1 MTEKANPSINRTI
14 GAFKTAGAIAYAGS
28 TEGFISPAGTPTE
41 ISQQDGDIA
50 EGNLNAFDETSS
62 GSSLDVTIDGG
73 EAFVFGSWLAIDT
86 TTTVSLD
93 ASTAGQTVYVGWNKD
108 GSDDV
113 IVGVAGDFA
122 SASGDADQKIPLWTF
137 DTDGSGVTAVT
148 DERSFDQIS
157 ADSVEQGA
165 GSGLDADTLD
175 GLQATELGLDVAEDG
190 TIETNSSTELDF
202 TTGITAVDDG
212 DNTST
217 VRLTTDGV
225 TETELD
231 QTITPTWSGEH
242 TFSAGITGLPA
253 PSGDSDAARKAYV
266 DSVAE
271 GLDVKEEVVVCTC
284 GQGNIDLSSS
294 TDPNPVDGVTLS
306 DGDRVL
312 LIEQTDATENGIYVA
327 STATDPTTWSRA
339 PDADED
345 SEVSSGMFVFTIA
358 GDTSGNTGFILITD
372 DPITLGTTALDFT
385 RFNGTEELNA
395 GSGIDIS
402 GTTISH
408 IDTSSQSDLVSAS
421 GSAITELTFDTF
433 GHVTGATASSFD
445 GRYLNTSGDSLTGVL
460 DLNSNNL
467 EDGATTIWD
476 SANGYVPQ
484 SSIEQGAGSGLDA
497 DRLDGNDS
505 SAFVSASGDT
515 ITGEISV
522 SGIDLDGSSIT
533 DSSRD
538 FLSIGET
545 GDDIRLPTGQAI
557 EDGGGNRRFRL
568 GTSET
573 EIINESGDG
582 SPSISLSSSTGTI
595 EASVTS
601 SWTIRDANG
610 AFDGVQYITA
620 SSAPGTLQLS
630 NADLDIPGA
639 LFSDKSTGDLDI
651 GGEITENASL

>member
-284 GQGNIDLSSS
+284 GQGNIDL
-294 TDPNPVDGVTLS
+294 
-306 DGDRVL
+306 
-312 LIEQTDATENGIYVA
+312 
-327 STATDPTTWSRA
+327 
-339 PDADED
+339 
-345 SEVSSGMFVFTIA
+345 
-358 GDTSGNTGFILITD
+358 
-372 DPITLGTTALDFT
+372 
-385 RFNGTEELNA
+385 
-395 GSGIDIS
+395 
-402 GTTISH
+402 
-408 IDTSSQSDLVSAS
+408 
-421 GSAITELTFDTF
+421 
-433 GHVTGATASSFD
+433 
-445 GRYLNTSGDSLTGVL
+445 
-460 DLNSNNL
+460 
-467 EDGATTIWD
+467 
-476 SANGYVPQ
+476 
-484 SSIEQGAGSGLDA
+484 
-497 DRLDGNDS
+497 
-505 SAFVSASGDT
+505 
-515 ITGEISV
+515 
-522 SGIDLDGSSIT
+522 
-533 DSSRD
+533 
-538 FLSIGET
+538 
-545 GDDIRLPTGQAI
+545 
-557 EDGGGNRRFRL
+557 
-568 GTSET
+568 
-573 EIINESGDG
+573 
-582 SPSISLSSSTGTI
+582 
-595 EASVTS
+595 
-601 SWTIRDANG
+601 
-610 AFDGVQYITA
+610 
-620 SSAPGTLQLS
+620 
-630 NADLDIPGA
+630 
-639 LFSDKSTGDLDI
+639 
-651 GGEITENASL
+651 